1 MRSNSFGTPY
11 FASTS
16 RACVGARRRGCHST
30 VAQRPSQAAMSFAAQ
45 AVRKAAPALSR
56 GLKTSAAKCGVRS
69 ARALAAAAAAAALA
83 GRAMPL
89 PCANPK
95 GARGGQRWRRRAA
108 HMAAVAPPPVARAR
122 GPSCALHLGA
132 QMRRAGS
139 AMARVKHAERGC
151 GRARPVTQGR
161 KSLRRAQKKEAP
173 LPCAAGVLRSMCE
186 SHSAARP
193 RRRANPAPMAP
204 TTVLRCADRAPCAP
218 ANRLPRVTSTTTCMV
233 RVPLARGCAWRSA
246 RPRLREIRGRRVRGA
261 RVCPSIAPVHRVARD
276 FLTRARVCA
285 PMSRPTHVRPVD
297 HQQPRPQVW
306 PRVVLHLGIGPG
318 DPNLGRQ
325 PQHQADGWLIR
336 DAALSKCASP
346 GTPAAAC
353 ARALVR
359 GNGRVS
365 MLCPRPFLTPL
376 LRFLR
381 EAADAVDLTN
391 RRVPLLLQVARRR
404 R

>member
-1 MRSNSFGTPY
+1 MRSNSFGISY

-16 RACVGARRRGCHST
+16 RACVGARRRGCHSA

-95 GARGGQRWRRRAA
+95 GARGGQRRRRRAA
-108 HMAAVAPPPVARAR
+108 HTAAVAPRPWRAPADHLARCIWAR
-122 GPSCALHLGA
+122 RC
-132 QMRRAGS
+132 
-139 AMARVKHAERGC
+139 
-151 GRARPVTQGR
+151 ARPAVAWRASNMPSVAAGALAPSR
-161 KSLRRAQKKEAP
+161 KEGNPCGAHKKEAP
-173 LPCAAGVLRSMCE
+173 LPCAAGALRSMCE

-218 ANRLPRVTSTTTCMV
+218 ANRLPRVTSTTTCTV

-276 FLTRARVCA
+276 FLTRARVCT
-285 PMSRPTHVRPVD
+285 PTSRPTHVRPVD

-336 DAALSKCASP
+336 CDALSKCARP
-346 GTPAAAC
+346 GYPQLPAPVLSC
-353 ARALVR
+353 AE
-359 GNGRVS
+359 
-365 MLCPRPFLTPL
+365 T
-376 LRFLR
+376 
-381 EAADAVDLTN
+381 
-391 RRVPLLLQVARRR
+391 VA
-404 R
+404 

>member
-1 MRSNSFGTPY
+1 MRSNSFGISY

-16 RACVGARRRGCHST
+16 RACVGARRRGCHSA

-95 GARGGQRWRRRAA
+95 GARGEQRRRRRAA
-108 HMAAVAPPPVARAR
+108 HTAAVAPPPVARAR

-132 QMRRAGS
+132 QMRPAGS
-139 AMARVKHAERGC
+139 GMARVKHAERGC
-151 GRARPVTQGR
+151 GRARPVAQGR
-161 KSLRRAQKKEAP
+161 KSLRRAQKIEAP
-173 LPCAAGVLRSMCE
+173 LPCAAGALRSMCE

-218 ANRLPRVTSTTTCMV
+218 ANRLPRVTSTTTCTV

-246 RPRLREIRGRRVRGA
+246 RPRLREIRGRRARGA

-276 FLTRARVCA
+276 FLTRARACA
-285 PMSRPTHVRPVD
+285 PTSRPTHVRPVD

-306 PRVVLHLGIGPG
+306 PRVVLHLGVGPG

-336 DAALSKCASP
+336 DAALSKCARRDTRSCLRP
-346 GTPAAAC
+346 CSRARKRSRKRAVPPAIFDSIAEI
-353 ARALVR
+353 
-359 GNGRVS
+359 
-365 MLCPRPFLTPL
+365 LT
-376 LRFLR
+376 RSGGCG
-381 EAADAVDLTN
+381 
-391 RRVPLLLQVARRR
+391 
-404 R
+404 